1 MASERAASPK
11 PLVRPPPSI
20 PPAQGSGDIAAV
32 GRVSEA
38 PATPEPALGSV
49 IYWKRIGH
57 RVGSGIFPSSPCFGG
72 SQVGGI
78 ADACRDGRR
87 YFALG
92 MMEPEI
98 RLRWIEDRADGG
110 GGGEA
115 GRRRRKREAPS
126 FDRRFSQRWQGVLR
140 QKADACAAASPR
152 EDAPFSAAAKE
163 PPAVRQL

>member
-1 MASERAASPK
+1 MRWSSGQLWQRAAPEAAPEASGKRLAHCPIPSSFEKGALKDRPEERRASEPPLRS

-38 PATPEPALGSV
+38 PPTPEPALGSV

-78 ADACRDGRR
+78 VDACRDGRR

-92 MMEPEI
+92 NDGTRNPAPV
-98 RLRWIEDRADGG
+98 DRRQ
-110 GGGEA
+110 
-115 GRRRRKREAPS
+115 GRRR
-126 FDRRFSQRWQGVLR
+126 
-140 QKADACAAASPR
+140 
-152 EDAPFSAAAKE
+152 
-163 PPAVRQL
+163 